1 MRRILL
7 YKYTG
12 RRADNLT
19 IARRLLRRLRGAQQ
33 TGECILVDC
42 EDVEVTQ
49 EFLQVLRS
57 ESRFE
62 KIRFCGLPIPDQD
75 ATLTGRKP

>member
-1 MRRILL
+1 MRRIIL
-7 YKYTG
+7 YKYTS

-19 IARRLLRRLRGAQQ
+19 IARRLVRRLRGAQQ

-49 EFLQVLRS
+49 EFLQVLRA

-62 KIRFCGLPIPDQD
+62 KIRFCGLPILDQN
-75 ATLTGRKP
+75 AAQPGRKP